1 MNQMIS
7 KGLIVLAAGGTG
19 GHLFPAQALGEELVR
34 RGYVV
39 HLMSDERVKDY
50 GSRFPAADTHVI
62 SSATIVVSK
71 PWTWPKSL
79 LSLIKGYRTAGK
91 VFEQLKPDAVVGF
104 GGYPSLPPL
113 VAAQRADII
122 NIIHEQNAVMGRA
135 NRLVARWVSKI
146 ASSFPTITNLDP
158 DLTSKIVMTGNP
170 VRDLV
175 LKSVDKVYAAPNPKQ
190 IFRILVFGGSQGA
203 KFFSDMMPQV
213 FNELPD
219 AILKRLSVVQQCRP
233 EDIERVKSAYEKLGL
248 NFELQAFFADM
259 PKRISKAHLVIGRAG
274 ATTIAELGVLG
285 RPAVLVP
292 LPGALDN
299 DQLRNGESFTKRG
312 GGWMMVQDTIE
323 PEVFAGF
330 LTRLRYQE
338 DELNRAAQA
347 AKLQGQRDAA
357 QRLADLVGETINTK
371 NRIKT

>member
-1 MNQMIS
+1 MTQKLS
-7 KGLIVLAAGGTG
+7 KGLVVLAAGGTG

-34 RGYVV
+34 RGFVV

-62 SSATIVVSK
+62 SSATIVVAK

-79 LSLIKGYRTAGK
+79 WSLVKGYRKAR
-91 VFEQLKPDAVVGF
+91 VIFDQLKPDIVVGF

-113 VAAQRADII
+113 VAAHRADIA

-135 NRLVARWVSKI
+135 NRLVSRWVSKI
-146 ASSFPTITNLDP
+146 ASSFPTIVNLDP
-158 DLTSKIVMTGNP
+158 ALSVKVVLTGNP

-175 LKSVDKVYAAPNPKQ
+175 LQSADQPYNAPNPRQ
-190 IFRILVFGGSQGA
+190 MFRILVFGGSQGA
-203 KFFSDMMPQV
+203 KFFSDMMPEV
-213 FNELPD
+213 FKALPD
-219 AILKRLSVVQQCRP
+219 AITKRLSIVQQCRP
-233 EDIERVKSAYEKLGL
+233 EDIERVKVEYEKLGL

-259 PKRISKAHLVIGRAG
+259 PKRIAKAHLVIGRAG

-312 GGWMMVQDTIE
+312 GGWMMEQETIE
-323 PEVFAGF
+323 AEQFAGF

-338 DELNRAAQA
+338 DELNAAAQA
-347 AKLQGQRDAA
+347 AKLQGQHGAA
-357 QRLADLVGETINTK
+357 RKLADLVEATINTK
-371 NRIKT
+371 SRMKT